1 MYTSVVTVKV
11 QEGLEL
17 AADHHGFWED
27 YEILLFADDRNDA
40 QALLTN
46 LTYKV
51 SLKPKDLLTHLRRI
65 YCCYQNRFTIP
76 LYAALLDLLI
86 VLNGKGQQL
95 SLRLISGCSSR
106 LEPRF
111 FSALKTAYKFPERL
125 PSNSYSLFA
134 TGHVG
139 STHLV
144 DYSHHG
150 HVERDFL
157 TLAHDYIEYSQ
168 LNEAMEILEQGLQI
182 EPEHRDAQSVL
193 LQLYKSTDSR
203 DRFSSQYQLLLDS
216 KAMLIEG
223 WLALQQFFDGKQ
235 P

>member
-1 MYTSVVTVKV
+1 MYTSVMTVEV
-11 QEGLEL
+11 QEGLEF
-17 AADHHGFWED
+17 AADYHGFWDD
-27 YEILLFADDRNDA
+27 YEVLLFVDDRNDA
-40 QALLTN
+40 RALLTN

-51 SLKPKDLLTHLRRI
+51 SLNPKDLLAHLRRI
-65 YCCYQNRFTIP
+65 YCCYQNRFTLP
-76 LYAALLDLLI
+76 LYAALLDLLL
-86 VLNGKGQQL
+86 VLNGKGQPL
-95 SLRLISGCSSR
+95 SLRLITGCGSR

-111 FSALKTAYKFPERL
+111 LSALKSAYKVPERL

-134 TGHVG
+134 TGIVG

-144 DYSHHG
+144 DYSYHG

-157 TLAHDYIEYSQ
+157 TLAYDYIEYSQ

-182 EPEHRDAQSVL
+182 EPEHLDAQGVL

-203 DRFSSQYQLLLDS
+203 DRFSSQYQSLLDS
-216 KAMLIEG
+216 KTMLTDG
-223 WLALQQFFDGKQ
+223 WLKLQQFFDGKQ